1 MELMRRNTSK
11 RRLLHKQKSLL
22 LSMPMRKTPA
32 SRRLMLRCTKRAT
45 ETETVLSAASYR
57 TISIYNTTLGLLR
70 FFNHD
75 IYLQCI
81 NVRMTSLLNL
91 PTYSLRSSPNIRRP
105 VRVAF
110 GASMMIICRTD
121 SQSGNQVTLN
131 SAFLRFAIMLL
142 SLSSSF

>member
-1 MELMRRNTSK
+1 MRRNTSK

-22 LSMPMRKTPA
+22 LSMPMRKTPV

-45 ETETVLSAASYR
+45 ETLSERVLSAASYR

-110 GASMMIICRTD
+110 RASMMIICRTD
-121 SQSGNQVTLN
+121 SQYGNQVTLN